1 MFIFISESELT
12 LFQVGSLK
20 NPTFQ
25 VCDYTINILNVEIEQ
40 HMAKEIKG
48 INQLNGMTQT
58 DMIRQICIL
67 QRGVQGHGKRTSPKE
82 NTESQTSKNNCCGW
96 KSWTPAGVRCVRCSK
111 LPRKAEVIYFRMSPF
126 SLMLDFTNTYLRDA
140 ELITSSPM

>member
-1 MFIFISESELT
+1 MFIFISESEQT

-25 VCDYTINILNVEIEQ
+25 VCDYTINTLNVKIEQ
-40 HMAKEIKG
+40 HMAKKIKG

-96 KSWTPAGVRCVRCSK
+96 KSLLGHHQEWDVWDAQNFQGKQKWFTFGC
-111 LPRKAEVIYFRMSPF
+111 LP
-126 SLMLDFTNTYLRDA
+126 SL
-140 ELITSSPM
+140 